1 MKRGIEFTV
10 VWSDQDVI
18 NFRVRCSNGRFC
30 GDANIYFGH
39 DDLPKMIEA
48 LSGFPSHAADFRTL
62 EFGTF
67 NPNHADGGIRMHF
80 FCRDSAGHAA
90 VDVGLRGDARI
101 ALGEV
106 ESVALRINVEA
117 AAIDSFLLQVGNV
130 DPIEIGATA
139 CLDMAD

>member
-1 MKRGIEFTV
+1 LKSGIEFTV

-18 NFRVRCSNGRFC
+18 KFRVRCSNGRFS

-48 LSGFPSHAADFRTL
+48 LSGFPSHAADSRSL

-67 NPNHADGGIRMHF
+67 DPNHADGGIRMRF
-80 FCRDSAGHAA
+80 FCRDSVGHAA
-90 VDVGLRGDARI
+90 VDVGLRGDACL

-106 ESVALRINVEA
+106 ESVALRINIEA
-117 AAIDSFLLQVGNV
+117 AAIDSFLVQVRNM
-130 DPIEIGATA
+130 DPNEIAATA
-139 CLDMAD
+139 CLDMAG